1 MVETFHDCTV
11 MTPMSPCFKTLLF
24 LLLFILS
31 IIPGHQSQY
40 SHPLD
45 PLTPAEITLLQAI
58 VHYSYPTSFHIVNFH
73 YVGLEEPHKSSVLSW
88 LRNPLKE
95 IPHRQAFVIA
105 RIDHVTR
112 EIIVDLSL
120 YQIISDQVYDGYGY
134 PLLVFEE
141 LKAAVNLTRTYGP
154 FLESI
159 KKRGLEIEEVACGSY
174 AAGWFGEKEAS
185 KRIVRVLCYYLNGTV
200 NMYMRPIEG
209 ISVTVDLEKSII
221 THFRDRLMVPVPKA
235 EGTDYRESMQ
245 MPPFGPPMKEI
256 TVVQPQGP
264 NFEIYGHRVR

>member
-154 FLESI
+154 F
-159 KKRGLEIEEVACGSY
+159 
-174 AAGWFGEKEAS
+174 FG
-185 KRIVRVLCYYLNGTV
+185 IN
-200 NMYMRPIEG
+200 
-209 ISVTVDLEKSII
+209 
-221 THFRDRLMVPVPKA
+221 
-235 EGTDYRESMQ
+235 
-245 MPPFGPPMKEI
+245 
-256 TVVQPQGP
+256 
-264 NFEIYGHRVR
+264 